1 MAYRTVSLILT
12 LPNFS
17 WRSGCLQSCLKR
29 RIERASTELFKVSC
43 AVVCSELS
51 MRSATTLR
59 MPLARISVCSPPLP
73 EENGTAF
80 CGVGLA
86 ASTSC
91 SMILP

>member
-17 WRSGCLQSCLKR
+17 WRSGCLQSFLNR

-59 MPLARISVCSPPLP
+59 MPLARSRFVLLHCRKKILP
-73 EENGTAF
+73 F
-80 CGVGLA
+80 FVGLVWLRA
-86 ASTSC
+86 HLAR
-91 SMILP
+91 